1 MSALQRYAPDRP
13 LPPYTFVPGRSPHP
27 VSDPAGHSFGQ
38 TPEVPDALTAQTW
51 QTNRTYLYGIDL
63 FNNGFFW
70 ESHEAWEALWHRAGR
85 KGTTADFLKALIQ
98 LAAAGVKHLT
108 GTPRGVASHG
118 RRAAALFRSLGT
130 ETGFYL
136 GFGVK
141 ELMDL
146 ADAIGR
152 DGWPEK
158 CAANLPELKAN
169 S

>member
-1 MSALQRYAPDRP
+1 MTAPQRYAPDGP
-13 LPPYTFVPGRSPHP
+13 LPPYTYVPGRSPHP
-27 VSDPAGHSFGQ
+27 ISDPAGHQFGQ
-38 TPEVPDALTAQTW
+38 TPEVPDALTDQTW

-70 ESHEAWEALWHRAGR
+70 EAHEAWEALWHRAGR
-85 KGTTADFLKALIQ
+85 KGATADFLKALIQ

-118 RRAAALFRSLGT
+118 RRAAELFRARGA
-130 ETGFYL
+130 ETDL
-136 GFGVK
+136 LFGLNVK
-141 ELMDL
+141 ELTDL

-152 DGWPEK
+152 DGWPK
-158 CAANLPELKAN
+158 SRAASILELKAD